1 MEQEI
6 WVTASRH
13 ENYEVSNMGQ
23 IRRKINQRIL
33 KTQIASNGYVVV
45 SIWTNKRKYTRNI
58 ARIVW
63 ESFND
68 CACGFTIDHID
79 RNKKNNILKNL
90 RCITMEDNW
99 KNRSIYKRENKY
111 DLNDDKRKTIITNI
125 LVNNWTTFKVWKEYG
140 IPTNYMDSVVKRG
153 SWNYLIDEPNRV

>member
-1 MEQEI
+1 
-6 WVTASRH
+6 
-13 ENYEVSNMGQ
+13 
-23 IRRKINQRIL
+23 
-33 KTQIASNGYVVV
+33 
-45 SIWTNKRKYTRNI
+45 
-58 ARIVW
+58 
-63 ESFND
+63 
-68 CACGFTIDHID
+68 
-79 RNKKNNILKNL
+79 
-90 RCITMEDNW
+90 MEDNW

>member
-1 MEQEI
+1 
-6 WVTASRH
+6 
-13 ENYEVSNMGQ
+13 MGQ

-45 SIWTNKRKYTRNI
+45 SVWTNKRKYTRNI
-58 ARIVW
+58 ARMVW

-68 CACGFTIDHID
+68 CACGLTIDHID
-79 RNKKNNILKNL
+79 RNKKNNTLKNL
-90 RCITMEDNW
+90 RCITMEDNR